1 MENRSRR
8 WMTTSEVAQLL
19 EMSESTVRRWARQK
33 KLPHFLSP
41 GGHYRF
47 DEDEVRRFVEARRVR
62 VSEVMRQFEA
72 T

>member
-41 GGHYRF
+41 GGQYRF
-47 DEDEVRRFVEARRVR
+47 DEDEVRKFVEARRVR
-62 VSEVMRQFEA
+62 VSEVIRKLEA